1 MHCGKKFTA
10 ACARA
15 GEFCKE
21 NKSWKMLMSN
31 YENAL
36 ATEVPRQRNE
46 SVAEVVEGCAA
57 SVPSSAY
64 LGAAFGALA
73 LALAC
78 HAAGRSR
85 WGCFIAQW
93 APAWLLIGAYRK
105 VAKLEARRHA
115 ANRGYTS

>member
-1 MHCGKKFTA
+1 MD
-10 ACARA
+10 
-15 GEFCKE
+15 
-21 NKSWKMLMSN
+21 N

-36 ATEVPRQRNE
+36 ATGAPRQPNE
-46 SVAEVVEGCAA
+46 NLAEVVEECAA

-64 LGAAFGALA
+64 LGAALGAVA

-78 HAAGRSR
+78 HVAGRSR

-105 VAKLEARRHA
+105 VAKLEARRYA

>member
-1 MHCGKKFTA
+1 MD
-10 ACARA
+10 
-15 GEFCKE
+15 
-21 NKSWKMLMSN
+21 N

-36 ATEVPRQRNE
+36 ATGAPRECNE
-46 SVAEVVEGCAA
+46 SVAEVVEECAA

-64 LGAAFGALA
+64 LGAALGAVV

-78 HAAGRSR
+78 HVAGRSR

-93 APAWLLIGAYRK
+93 APAWLLVGAYRK

>member
-1 MHCGKKFTA
+1 VEETFEEKKI
-10 ACARA
+10 
-15 GEFCKE
+15 
-21 NKSWKMLMSN
+21 WKMLMDN

-36 ATEVPRQRNE
+36 ATGAPRERNVHLPE
-46 SVAEVVEGCAA
+46 AVEECAA

-64 LGAAFGALA
+64 LGAAFVALA

-78 HAAGRSR
+78 HIAGRSR
-85 WGCFIAQW
+85 WGCVIAQW